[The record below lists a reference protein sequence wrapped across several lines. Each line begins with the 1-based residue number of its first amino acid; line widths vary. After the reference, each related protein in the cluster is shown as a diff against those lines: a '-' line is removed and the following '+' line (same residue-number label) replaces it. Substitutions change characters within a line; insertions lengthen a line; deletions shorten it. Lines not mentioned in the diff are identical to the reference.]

1 MAITKLPR
9 NGIADDAINDSKIE
23 DGTVAITE
31 VSGTITNAKL
41 KDGDIANAKL
51 SNSTVTI
58 RGVSR
63 ALGDS
68 HTLNVDFDW
77 QSVKT
82 GDTTMVAG
90 QGYFVDTS
98 SGAISMTL
106 PSSAS
111 TGDTIAIKDYAGT
124 FGSNKRR

>member
-9 NGIADDAINDSKIE
+9 NAIADDAINDSKIE

-51 SNSTVTI
+51 SNSSVTI
-58 RGVSR
+58 RGTSR
-63 ALGDS
+63 SLGDS
-68 HTLNVDFDW
+68 FNLNVDVDW

-82 GDTTMVAG
+82 GNTTMVAG
-90 QGYFVDTS
+90 QGYFVDT
-98 SGAISMTL
+98 
-106 PSSAS
+106 
-111 TGDTIAIKDYAGT
+111 
-124 FGSNKRR
+124 